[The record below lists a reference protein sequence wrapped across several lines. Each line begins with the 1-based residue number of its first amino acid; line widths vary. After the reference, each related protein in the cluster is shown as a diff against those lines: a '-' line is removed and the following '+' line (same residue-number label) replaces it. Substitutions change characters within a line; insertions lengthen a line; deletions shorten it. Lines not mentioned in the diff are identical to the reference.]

1 MNIQVKKRNSDS
13 EISRERSI
21 AGWSKWP
28 TRQAHDLKTAG
39 SNPAPALH
47 VVSSKRRLSPFGR
60 KSYEYKRE
68 SHEHTG
74 MERMKKLFS
83 STPKKRKGIF
93 CSRLINSFPFL
104 MCFILPCLMAFH

>member
-47 VVSSKRRLSPFGR
+47 VVSRQTKIIGR

-83 STPKKRKGIF
+83 STPLPPKIILLALDKGT
-93 CSRLINSFPFL
+93 
-104 MCFILPCLMAFH
+104 

>member
-21 AGWSKWP
+21 EGWSKWP

-47 VVSSKRRLSPFGR
+47 VVSRQTKIIGR

-83 STPKKRKGIF
+83 STPLRF
-93 CSRLINSFPFL
+93 PRRLFFLHSTKALNSL
-104 MCFILPCLMAFH
+104 YAEKTV

>member
-1 MNIQVKKRNSDS
+1 MNFIQVNGNSDS

-47 VVSSKRRLSPFGR
+47 VVSRPYVAVRL
-60 KSYEYKRE
+60 
-68 SHEHTG
+68 T
-74 MERMKKLFS
+74 LL
-83 STPKKRKGIF
+83 
-93 CSRLINSFPFL
+93 LIDAL
-104 MCFILPCLMAFH
+104 

>member
-47 VVSSKRRLSPFGR
+47 VVSSKRRLSYNNPCVTGNNSIGATTKQDRNQLLIGVGFGTTSR
-60 KSYEYKRE
+60 P
-68 SHEHTG
+68 G
-74 MERMKKLFS
+74 CILIGPGFS
-83 STPKKRKGIF
+83 QTYRRVAGGG
-93 CSRLINSFPFL
+93 
-104 MCFILPCLMAFH
+104 

>member
-47 VVSSKRRLSPFGR
+47 VVSRQTKIIAFRAGEKAMNTRGNLTNT
-60 KSYEYKRE
+60 RE
-68 SHEHTG
+68 W
-74 MERMKKLFS
+74 
-83 STPKKRKGIF
+83 
-93 CSRLINSFPFL
+93 N
-104 MCFILPCLMAFH
+104 A

>member
-47 VVSSKRRLSPFGR
+47 VVSRQTKIIGR

-83 STPKKRKGIF
+83 STPQGIF